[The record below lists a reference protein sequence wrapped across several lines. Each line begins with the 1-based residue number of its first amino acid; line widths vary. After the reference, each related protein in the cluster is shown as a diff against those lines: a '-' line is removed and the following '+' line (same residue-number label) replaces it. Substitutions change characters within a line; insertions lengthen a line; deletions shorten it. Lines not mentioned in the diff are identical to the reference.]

1 MSAAAFSS
9 SPARTS
15 TGCRFQSS
23 NAFHAASTAC
33 STCARVPRWKRPRS
47 CSLCAGLMES
57 NVFSPVMRW
66 PPMTS
71 GTSRPNSSFTFRR
84 ADSIAA
90 LFSGLL
96 KSVSGSFLNSVR
108 VGISLRPP
116 ACSGDGM
123 YSKSP
128 PTATL
133 LLTLALAACSSALP
147 WQNEPI
153 GQEVN
158 VAFTVRKNLVV
169 LPSVT
174 IDGRSGRFLLGTA
187 EQRTVVDAHYAPT
200 PAPARSA
207 LRLNQREALQ
217 FTPVVADLHG
227 VADAIVGA
235 DVWGQNAIIID
246 YRAGLLTFSR
256 LGVERSGMTVF
267 PF

>member
-1 MSAAAFSS
+1 
-9 SPARTS
+9 
-15 TGCRFQSS
+15 
-23 NAFHAASTAC
+23 
-33 STCARVPRWKRPRS
+33 
-47 CSLCAGLMES
+47 MES
-57 NVFSPVMRW
+57 NVFNPVMRW

-71 GTSRPNSSFTFRR
+71 GTSRPNSSFTFRS

-133 LLTLALAACSSALP
+133 MLALALAACSSALP

-174 IDGRSGRFLLGTA
+174 IDGRSG
-187 EQRTVVDAHYAPT
+187 
-200 PAPARSA
+200 
-207 LRLNQREALQ
+207 
-217 FTPVVADLHG
+217 
-227 VADAIVGA
+227 
-235 DVWGQNAIIID
+235 
-246 YRAGLLTFSR
+246 
-256 LGVERSGMTVF
+256 MTVF
-267 PF
+267 PFAAEPMINVTVDGRSVAAIVDTTSPDTLVLPRGTAAAGRRTAHLVVGGTDFGNVDVLFADVAQARAGNRLLSKFLVAIDYGRRQVGLWRDPRTAL

>member
-1 MSAAAFSS
+1 
-9 SPARTS
+9 
-15 TGCRFQSS
+15 
-23 NAFHAASTAC
+23 
-33 STCARVPRWKRPRS
+33 
-47 CSLCAGLMES
+47 
-57 NVFSPVMRW
+57 
-66 PPMTS
+66 
-71 GTSRPNSSFTFRR
+71 
-84 ADSIAA
+84 
-90 LFSGLL
+90 
-96 KSVSGSFLNSVR
+96 
-108 VGISLRPP
+108 
-116 ACSGDGM
+116 M

-200 PAPARSA
+200 PAPGRSA

-217 FTPVVADLHG
+217 FTPVVADLRG

-235 DVWGQNAIIID
+235 DVWGRNAITID

-267 PF
+267 PFAAEPMINVTVDGRSVAAIVDTTSPDTLVLPRGTAAAGRRTAHLVVGGTDFGNVDVLFTDVAQPRAGNRVLSKFLVAIDYGRKQVGLWRDPRTAL